1 MCESHVGSLD
11 RGSIRVNLE
20 HQCVEESA
28 MGWGEHPGLG
38 RFSWSKDLQSLLDPS
53 VANLDS
59 AKQRSQGMFI

>member
-1 MCESHVGSLD
+1 
-11 RGSIRVNLE
+11 
-20 HQCVEESA
+20 